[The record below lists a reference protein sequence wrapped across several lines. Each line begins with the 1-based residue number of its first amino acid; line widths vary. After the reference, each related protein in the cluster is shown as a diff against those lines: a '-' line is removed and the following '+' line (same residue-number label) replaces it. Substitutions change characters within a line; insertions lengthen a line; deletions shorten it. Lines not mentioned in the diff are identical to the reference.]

1 MQLQV
6 KHKSILLL
14 LYSISIWSLSFAHEI
29 LFCGE
34 RIPVTD
40 EFVSEKLMEV
50 IRNQIPNVNIPEL
63 RRRVKMYFPTIEYYL
78 RETGLPDD
86 LKYIPIVESC
96 FQSETSKAG
105 AKGYWQL
112 MPETASEKGLVITG
126 DYDER
131 DNFRK
136 STYAACKV
144 LAEYYLQIKKTYD
157 ISSWVLTT
165 AAYNIG
171 IGKIMSAINNQGKN
185 YFSMELN
192 AETSLYIYKVIAIK
206 ELFEYPE
213 YYMEDFGYNIFNNQH
228 RVNASK
234 TVNGSIDSSLFSSM
248 QVSVVQNDG
257 IHPDNLNIKEPPKP
271 TNADLATTE
280 QENTGNSKFKYLL
293 ATINEKY
300 KGFNDGDLITV
311 KLGEDLEVKGIFN
324 KKGNLLK
331 GNGWIIDDRIFIDL
345 GHEITLLDITGRKG
359 ISLTNLKKNEAILL
373 KVQVDTKEKNSMSL

>member
-1 MQLQV
+1 MQSQG
-6 KHKSILLL
+6 KYKSVLLFL
-14 LYSISIWSLSFAHEI
+14 CCISIWSLSFAHEI

-40 EFVSEKLMEV
+40 EFVSQKLMEV
-50 IRNQIPNVNIPEL
+50 IRNQIPNVNMPAL
-63 RRRVKMYFPTIEYYL
+63 RKSAKTYFPTIEYYL

-105 AKGYWQL
+105 ARGYWQL

-144 LAEYYLQIKKTYD
+144 LAQYYLQIKKTYD

-171 IGKIMSAINNQGKN
+171 IGKIMTAINNQGKD
-185 YFSMELN
+185 YFSMNLN
-192 AETSLYIYKVIAIK
+192 PETAMYIYKVIAIK
-206 ELFEYPE
+206 ELYEHPE
-213 YYMEDFGYNIFNNQH
+213 YYMQDFGYNVFATMNGGNSLKIENKSMDSALFN
-228 RVNASK
+228 
-234 TVNGSIDSSLFSSM
+234 SM
-248 QVSVVQNDG
+248 QVNVAQNDG
-257 IHPDNLNIKEPPKP
+257 IHPDNINIKEPPKP
-271 TNADLATTE
+271 TNADLVITQ

-293 ATINEKY
+293 ATVNEKY
-300 KGFNDGDLITV
+300 KNFNDGDLITV

-331 GNGWIIDDRIFIDL
+331 GNGWIIDDRIVIDL
-345 GHEITLLDITGRKG
+345 GREITLLDIAGRKG
-359 ISLTNLKKNEAILL
+359 ISLNDLKKNETVLL
-373 KVQVDTKEKNSMSL
+373 KVQIDPTQKDSMSL